1 MSGKFLLDT
10 NIVIA
15 IFAGD
20 SSVQAR
26 LAQAN
31 EVYVPSIV
39 LGELYFGAHKSGRVT
54 ENVTRVDA
62 YAAGSTVLA
71 CTEATAQEYGVIKKE
86 LRDKGRPLPE
96 NDIWIAAIGRQW
108 ELTLVTNGASFRGQ
122 TPQSRNGL
130 AVSPVSARCPS
141 AAAP

>member
-15 IFAGD
+15 IFAGEP
-20 SSVQAR
+20 SVRER
-26 LAQAN
+26 LTQVA

-39 LGELYFGAHKSGRVT
+39 LGELYFGARKSGRIA

-62 YAAGSTVLA
+62 YAASSTVLA
-71 CTEATAQEYGVIKKE
+71 CTEATAQEYGAIKKE
-86 LRDKGRPLPE
+86 LREKGRPLPE

-108 ELTLVTNGASFRGQ
+108 DLTLVTRDAHFNDIENLR
-122 TPQSRNGL
+122 L
-130 AVSPVSARCPS
+130 ELW
-141 AAAP
+141 